1 MTVLV
6 DVDDL
11 DQFVRILTAWH
22 GEKVAAL
29 EHMLQVPEGV
39 EVTFQNEQ
47 PQPLTG
53 DLHKGFIIGLTLG
66 LMELGT
72 LPFLAEVEPNEPT
85 PNQPEQLPVLD
96 DECKVVH

>member
-6 DVDDL
+6 DVNDL

-22 GEKVAAL
+22 SEKVTAL

-39 EVTFQNEQ
+39 EVTFQNEK
-47 PQPLTG
+47 PQALTG

-72 LPFLAEVEPNEPT
+72 LPFLTEYEPNETT
-85 PNQPEQLPVLD
+85 PAKPEQLPLLD